1 MSATNKRGTLPPE
14 VITGIIN
21 KQIETIESLVKLN
34 KLTLDVLSQYINVE
48 GYERMMSEILDGD
61 DVIIE

>member
-1 MSATNKRGTLPPE
+1 MSETNKREILLPE
-14 VITGIIN
+14 VVTGILN

-34 KLTLDVLSQYINVE
+34 RLTLDVLSQYINVE

>member
-1 MSATNKRGTLPPE
+1 MSETNKREILLPE
-14 VITGIIN
+14 VVTGIMN

-34 KLTLDVLSQYINVE
+34 RLTLDVLSQYINVE

>member
-1 MSATNKRGTLPPE
+1 MSETNKREILLPE
-14 VITGIIN
+14 VVTGIMN

-34 KLTLDVLSQYINVE
+34 RLTLDVLSQYINVE

-61 DVIIE
+61 DAIIE